1 MKEQFSRLS
10 LIIGEE
16 NLDVIKTKKI
26 IVFGVGGVGGHVVDA
41 LARSGVEDITIVDND
56 VVNMSNI
63 NRQLIASISTLGEKK
78 VDVMEKHL
86 LDINPDIKVT
96 KLDCFYLPNEVDI
109 DFTKYDY
116 VIDAIDTVAAKI
128 DIIEKCH
135 KLNVPIIS
143 ALGCGN
149 KLDPSLLEL
158 TDISKTSYD
167 PLAKVLR
174 KELRDRGINHL
185 KVVYSKEQRE
195 LANKGKTPGSSAFV
209 PSSAGL
215 LIASAVIRDIID
227 KK

>member
-1 MKEQFSRLS
+1 MKPQFERLA

-16 NLDVIKTKKI
+16 KLDIIKTKKI

-56 VVNMSNI
+56 VVNVSNI
-63 NRQLIASISTLGEKK
+63 NRQLIATRSTIGQKK

-86 LDINPDIKVT
+86 LDINEDIKVT
-96 KLDCFYLPNEVDI
+96 KLDCFYLPGEVDI
-109 DFTKYDY
+109 DFAKYDY
-116 VIDAIDTVAAKI
+116 VVDAIDTVSAKL

-149 KLDPSLLEL
+149 KLDPSKLEL

-167 PLAKVLR
+167 PLAKVMR

-185 KVVYSKEQRE
+185 KVVYSPEQSD
-195 LANKGKTPGSSAFV
+195 LASKGKIPGSSAFV

-215 LIASAVIRDIID
+215 LIASTII
-227 KK
+227 KHIIK